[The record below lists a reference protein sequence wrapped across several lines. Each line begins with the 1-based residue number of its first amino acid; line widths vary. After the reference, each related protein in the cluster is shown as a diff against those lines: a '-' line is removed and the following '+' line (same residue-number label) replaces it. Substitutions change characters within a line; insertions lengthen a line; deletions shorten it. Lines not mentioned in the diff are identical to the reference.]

1 MADDNDYFSDRERGP
16 RQRTEEVIPLRVWGG
31 LHALIQARID
41 DGSFGF
47 RYPAACPDGGG
58 PYGTD
63 WAMFWRA
70 AKAEIPDM
78 PEDPRVRDVSPVTAE
93 LTGTYVD
100 SHSSF
105 GS

>member
-1 MADDNDYFSDRERGP
+1 M
-16 RQRTEEVIPLRVWGG
+16 WGG